1 MAKLCIMFFVNFQ
14 SSGSTGNEKNL
25 TKKPNHLPYQILMYE
40 QKRSIKI
47 KILTKA
53 TTASDSDLLLLLVRY
68 VSLLRTSWKSV
79 VCVVDVLWSSAS
91 RHFGSQSTTTARTK
105 FPYSLLRVC
114 CVKVKYML
122 YICQVPYEHL
132 IHLSNEKDWA
142 TILYLLFSH
151 TPLLWLFR
159 ERENILM

>member
-1 MAKLCIMFFVNFQ
+1 MAKLCTMFFVNFQ
-14 SSGSTGNEKNL
+14 SSGSTDNEKNL

-40 QKRSIKI
+40 QKISIKI
-47 KILTKA
+47 KILTYKA
-53 TTASDSDLLLLLVRY
+53 TTASDLLLLLVRY

-79 VCVVDVLWSSAS
+79 VCVVYVLWSSAS

-132 IHLSNEKDWA
+132 IHLRSK
-142 TILYLLFSH
+142 
-151 TPLLWLFR
+151 
-159 ERENILM
+159 